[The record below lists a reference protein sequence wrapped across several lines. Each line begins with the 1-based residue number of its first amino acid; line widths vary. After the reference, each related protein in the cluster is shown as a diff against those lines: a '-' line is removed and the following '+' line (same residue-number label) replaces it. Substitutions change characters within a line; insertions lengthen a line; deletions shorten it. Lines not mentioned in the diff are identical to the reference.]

1 MRFVYKVCVSVS
13 IRCHCI
19 VNLIVTLLFV
29 AADNSVMSTS
39 DINNIKPIKQAESL
53 YYNYFWGRK
62 VNLSGKAQP
71 IRTRSDQ
78 IRYTL
83 TCHGVTTFREFW
95 AQSAR
100 FGQNGSWYESC
111 GARFFVVIQT
121 TFRQLRNVRFSP
133 NLVTKRSSVS
143 RRGIRKDIFKTH
155 YFRGHLPPKSE
166 IENRS
171 NSLTGTSLRAGY
183 MSGDALQRDT
193 VYSTLQSKGHEVSKV
208 GQLFSIRRTFAELRG
223 VKVVQCS
230 DFCLFFL
237 YKTPKTYLPVTS
249 IQPRGYIAE

>member
-62 VNLSGKAQP
+62 INLSGKAQP

-111 GARFFVVIQT
+111 GARFFCGNPDDLSATSQ
-121 TFRQLRNVRFSP
+121 RRFSP

-171 NSLTGTSLRAGY
+171 NRHLTQSRLQVMGCPAEKYCVLHIVVLRPG
-183 MSGDALQRDT
+183 SFQDL
-193 VYSTLQSKGHEVSKV
+193 STFLYDVPFRNYGASKLANFRILPYFPYTKP
-208 GQLFSIRRTFAELRG
+208 LKRTFR
-223 VKVVQCS
+223 
-230 DFCLFFL
+230 
-237 YKTPKTYLPVTS
+237 
-249 IQPRGYIAE
+249 